1 MFMKILIFIVVGIVL
16 IFVFTVYN
24 NPSSFIGN
32 NYGQYDKGTP
42 QCDKGAYGDINGLC
56 K

>member
-1 MFMKILIFIVVGIVL
+1 MRVIFIVIAVI
-16 IFVFTVYN
+16 ISVYFFMN
-24 NPSSFIGN
+24 NDTTNIINN
-32 NYGQYDKGTP
+32 NYGQFDKGTP